1 MTGTIALAIRII
13 DLNKLNCNHLQILG
27 VTHLIQ
33 QPFEYRATKIIIL
46 DNLITEV
53 DQSIYANVSYRR
65 TCVFT
70 YICSSSFVCIPM
82 HVSQHPNLSDL
93 YFPII
98 YLGRLKGL
106 LYNKM
111 DGRVCSGMGGILCL
125 VNLHGYAQSLLT
137 YSCLPGN

>member
-1 MTGTIALAIRII
+1 MTGTIALAIRIM
-13 DLNKLNCNHLQILG
+13 DVNKSNCNHLQ
-27 VTHLIQ
+27 THLIQ
-33 QPFEYRATKIIIL
+33 QPFECRATKIIIP
-46 DNLITEV
+46 DNLTIEV
-53 DQSIYANVSYRR
+53 DQSIHVNACYRR

-70 YICSSSFVCIPM
+70 YICSSSFACVPM
-82 HVSQHPNLSDL
+82 HASQHPNLSDL
-93 YFPII
+93 YFPLSF
-98 YLGRLKGL
+98 YLGCLEGL